1 MIKKIYKDIQK
12 LEQIRNKKIMVR
24 DELGEELNEID
35 KKLKQLYSFKSK
47 YEQIEASVED
57 YFSSSNKKQDSVTL

>member
-1 MIKKIYKDIQK
+1 MIKKINKDIQK

-35 KKLKQLYSFKSK
+35 KKLKQLYSFKSQ
-47 YEQIEASVED
+47 YEQMESSMED
-57 YFSSSNKKQDSVTL
+57 YFSSSNKKQDSVTP